1 MSDRVEGEVVEI
13 EIEQNRRDEMILVV
27 EETETEQKISEE
39 NIIRKR
45 MSYDHGCISTHC
57 VHIIGTNYY
66 VNSYHPNHLHHQS
79 S

>member
-45 MSYDHGCISTHC
+45 MSYFHGCVSTH
-57 VHIIGTNYY
+57 
-66 VNSYHPNHLHHQS
+66 
-79 S
+79 